1 MYRLTVTCMNVLL
14 GLGGSDES
22 VKTLQR
28 TIERTSEVGDDLTVV
43 IVDKP
48 ESKRSQDEM
57 YRQAREALA
66 EAGLE
71 DRPVEKLEGDPGS
84 ALVDYAEQGEFD
96 QLVIGGGTLS
106 PMGKI
111 QLGPIT
117 EFVLLNAPTTV
128 KLVR

>member
-1 MYRLTVTCMNVLL
+1 MNVLV

-22 VKTLQR
+22 VKTLRR
-28 TIERTSEVGDDLTVV
+28 TIERTKEVGDDLTVAV
-43 IVDKP
+43 VERP
-48 ESKRSQDEM
+48 EAKRSQAEM
-57 YRQAREALA
+57 YEEAEEWLS
-66 EAGLE
+66 EAG
-71 DRPVEKLEGDPGS
+71 VEADLVKLEGDPGS
-84 ALVDYAEQGEFD
+84 SLVDYAEQGEFD

-111 QLGPIT
+111 QLGPLT

>member
-1 MYRLTVTCMNVLL
+1 MNVLL

-22 VKTLQR
+22 VKTLRR
-28 TIERTSEVGDDLTVV
+28 TIERTREVGDELTVV
-43 IVDKP
+43 VVDKP

-57 YRQAREALA
+57 YQEAVDHLE
-66 EAGLE
+66 EAGL
-71 DRPVEKLEGDPGS
+71 DDVTVETLEGDPGS
-84 ALVDYAEQGEFD
+84 ALVNYAERGEYD

>member
-1 MYRLTVTCMNVLL
+1 MNVLL

-22 VKTLQR
+22 VKTLRR
-28 TIERTSEVGDDLTVV
+28 TIERTREVGDDLTIV

-57 YRQAREALA
+57 YQQTLDRLEEA
-66 EAGLE
+66 
-71 DRPVEKLEGDPGS
+71 DITDVEVETLEGDPGS
-84 ALVDYAEQGEFD
+84 ALVNYAEQGEFD

-111 QLGPIT
+111 QLGPIA

>member
-1 MYRLTVTCMNVLL
+1 MNVLL

-22 VKTLQR
+22 MKALRR
-28 TIERTSEVGDDLTVV
+28 TIERTQEVEDDDLTVA
-43 IVDKP
+43 ILEKP

-57 YRQAREALA
+57 HEQAADLLA
-66 EAGLE
+66 EAGIDAEIVRL
-71 DRPVEKLEGDPGS
+71 DGDPGS
-84 ALVDYAEQGEFD
+84 AIVDYAEQGEFD

>member
-1 MYRLTVTCMNVLL
+1 MNVLL

-22 VKTLQR
+22 VKTLRR
-28 TIERTSEVGDDLTVV
+28 TIDRTQEVGDDLTVV

-48 ESKRSQDEM
+48 ESKRSQDETYEM
-57 YRQAREALA
+57 ATENLE
-66 EAGLE
+66 EAGL
-71 DRPVEKLEGDPGS
+71 DDVTVEKLEGDPGS

-96 QLVIGGGTLS
+96 ELVIGGGTLS

>member
-1 MYRLTVTCMNVLL
+1 MNVLL

-22 VKTLQR
+22 VKTLRR
-28 TIERTSEVGDDLTVV
+28 TIDRTTAVGDDLTVV
-43 IVDKP
+43 VVDKP
-48 ESKRSQDEM
+48 EAKRSQDEM
-57 YRQAREALA
+57 YDQAVDALE
-66 EAGLE
+66 EAGL
-71 DRPVEKLEGDPGS
+71 DDVTVETLEGDPGS
-84 ALVDYAEQGEFD
+84 ALVDYAEQGEYD

>member
-1 MYRLTVTCMNVLL
+1 MDVLV

-22 VKTLQR
+22 IKTLRQTIDR
-28 TIERTSEVGDDLTVV
+28 TQAVGDDLTVA
-43 IVDKP
+43 ILEKP
-48 ESKRSQDEM
+48 EAKRSQDEM
-57 YRQAREALA
+57 YEQADTLLTEADIDA
-66 EAGLE
+66 ELV
-71 DRPVEKLEGDPGS
+71 RLEGDPGS
-84 ALVDYAEQGEFD
+84 ALVDYTEQGEFD

-117 EFVLLNAPTTV
+117 EFVLLNSPTTV

>member
-1 MYRLTVTCMNVLL
+1 MNVLV

-22 VKTLQR
+22 IKTLRQ
-28 TIERTSEVGDDLTVV
+28 TIERTEAVGDDLTVAV
-43 IVDKP
+43 VEKP
-48 ESKRSQDEM
+48 EAKRSQAEM
-57 YRQAREALA
+57 YEEAEELLA
-66 EAGLE
+66 EA
-71 DRPVEKLEGDPGS
+71 DVEAELVTLEGDPGS

-111 QLGPIT
+111 QLGPIA

>member
-1 MYRLTVTCMNVLL
+1 MNVLV
-14 GLGGSDES
+14 GLVGSDES
-22 VKTLQR
+22 IKTLRQTVDR
-28 TIERTSEVGDDLTVV
+28 TNEVGDDLTVAV
-43 IVDKP
+43 VEKP
-48 ESKRSQDEM
+48 ESKRSQAEMVDE
-57 YRQAREALA
+57 AEALLSEA
-66 EAGLE
+66 ELE
-71 DRPVEKLEGDPGS
+71 AEIVRLEGDPGS
-84 ALVDYAEQGEFD
+84 ALVDYTEQGEFD

>member
-1 MYRLTVTCMNVLL
+1 MNVLL
-14 GLGGSDES
+14 GLAGSDES
-22 VKTLQR
+22 VKTLQQ
-28 TIERTSEVGDDLTVV
+28 TIERTTEVGDDLTVA
-43 IVDKP
+43 IVEKP
-48 ESKRSQDEM
+48 ESERSQDEM
-57 YRQAREALA
+57 YRTAKELLA
-66 EAGLE
+66 EAGVDSPIE
-71 DRPVEKLEGDPGS
+71 RLEGDPGS
-84 ALVDYAEQGEFD
+84 ALVNYAEQGEFD

>member
-1 MYRLTVTCMNVLL
+1 MNVLV
-14 GLGGSDES
+14 GIVGSDES
-22 VKTLQR
+22 IKTLRR
-28 TIERTSEVGDDLTVV
+28 TIERTREVGDDLTVAV
-43 IVDKP
+43 VEKP
-48 ESKRSQDEM
+48 EAKRSPDEM
-57 YRQAREALA
+57 VRQAEQLLS
-66 EAGLE
+66 EAGADAE
-71 DRPVEKLEGDPGS
+71 IVTLEGDPGS

-96 QLVIGGGTLS
+96 QLVIGGGTVS

>member
-1 MYRLTVTCMNVLL
+1 MGMNVLV
-14 GLGGSDES
+14 GLVGSDES
-22 VKTLQR
+22 IKTLRR
-28 TIERTSEVGDDLTVV
+28 TIDRTREMGDDLTVA

-48 ESKRSQDEM
+48 EAKRSQEEM
-57 YRQAREALA
+57 KMQAEKLLTEANIDA
-66 EAGLE
+66 EI
-71 DRPVEKLEGDPGS
+71 VILEGDPGS
-84 ALVDYAEQGEFD
+84 SLVDYAEQGEYD

>member
-1 MYRLTVTCMNVLL
+1 MDVLM

-22 VKTLQR
+22 IKTLRR
-28 TIERTSEVGDDLTVV
+28 TIERTKEVDDELTVA
-43 IVDKP
+43 ILEKP
-48 ESKRSQDEM
+48 ESKRSQEEM
-57 YRQAREALA
+57 RERA
-66 EAGLE
+66 ETLLE
-71 DRPVEKLEGDPGS
+71 DADIDAEVVVLEGDPGS

>member
-1 MYRLTVTCMNVLL
+1 MNVLV
-14 GLGGSDES
+14 GLVGSDES
-22 VKTLQR
+22 VTTLER
-28 TIERTSEVGDDLTVV
+28 TIERTREVGDDLTVAV
-43 IVDKP
+43 VEKP
-48 ESKRSQDEM
+48 EAKRSQEEM
-57 YRQAREALA
+57 AA
-66 EAGLE
+66 EAETLLSEGGIE
-71 DRPVEKLEGDPGS
+71 ADIVRLEGDPGS

>member
-1 MYRLTVTCMNVLL
+1 MNVLL

-22 VKTLQR
+22 MKALRR
-28 TIERTSEVGDDLTVV
+28 TIDRTREVDDDDLTVA
-43 IVDKP
+43 ILEKP
-48 ESKRSQDEM
+48 ESKRSQAEM
-57 YRQAREALA
+57 REEAAEMLA
-66 EAGLE
+66 EAGIDAE
-71 DRPVEKLEGDPGS
+71 IVELDGDPGS
-84 ALVDYAEQGEFD
+84 AIVDYAEQGEFD

>member
-1 MYRLTVTCMNVLL
+1 MDVLV

-22 VKTLQR
+22 IKTLRQTIDR
-28 TIERTSEVGDDLTVV
+28 TQAVGDDLTVA
-43 IVDKP
+43 ILEKP
-48 ESKRSQDEM
+48 EAKRSQDEM
-57 YRQAREALA
+57 YEQADTLLTEADINA
-66 EAGLE
+66 ELV
-71 DRPVEKLEGDPGS
+71 RLEGDPGS
-84 ALVDYAEQGEFD
+84 ALVDYTEQGEFD

-117 EFVLLNAPTTV
+117 EFVLLNSPTTV

>member
-1 MYRLTVTCMNVLL
+1 MNVLV
-14 GLGGSDES
+14 GLVGSDES
-22 VKTLQR
+22 VKTLRQTVDR
-28 TIERTSEVGDDLTVV
+28 THDVGDDLTVAV
-43 IVDKP
+43 VEKP
-48 ESKRSQDEM
+48 ESKRSQEEM
-57 YRQAREALA
+57 VEQAEELLADADVEA
-66 EAGLE
+66 EI
-71 DRPVEKLEGDPGS
+71 VTLEGDPGS

>member
-1 MYRLTVTCMNVLL
+1 MNVLV

-22 VKTLQR
+22 IKTLRQTIDR
-28 TIERTSEVGDDLTVV
+28 TQTVGDDLTVAV
-43 IVDKP
+43 LEKP
-48 ESKRSQDEM
+48 EAKRSQDEM
-57 YRQAREALA
+57 YEQADTLLTEADIDA
-66 EAGLE
+66 ELV
-71 DRPVEKLEGDPGS
+71 RLEGDPGS

-96 QLVIGGGTLS
+96 QLAIGGGTLS

-117 EFVLLNAPTTV
+117 EFVLLNSPTTV

>member
-1 MYRLTVTCMNVLL
+1 MNVLL

-22 VKTLQR
+22 VKTLRQ
-28 TIERTSEVGDDLTVV
+28 TIERTRDVGDDLTVV
-43 IVDKP
+43 VVDKP
-48 ESKRSQDEM
+48 EAKRSQDEM
-57 YRQAREALA
+57 YRQTVDQLESV
-66 EAGLE
+66 GL
-71 DRPVEKLEGDPGS
+71 DDVTVETLDGDPGS
-84 ALVDYAEQGEFD
+84 ALVDYAEQGEYD

>member
-1 MYRLTVTCMNVLL
+1 MNVLL

-22 VKTLQR
+22 VKTLRR
-28 TIERTSEVGDDLTVV
+28 TIDRTKEVGDDLTVV

-48 ESKRSQDEM
+48 ESKRSQDETHD
-57 YRQAREALA
+57 LA
-66 EAGLE
+66 VEHLEEAGL
-71 DRPVEKLEGDPGS
+71 DDATVETLEGDPGS

-96 QLVIGGGTLS
+96 ELVIGGGTLS